1 MTKGRVFLMFS
12 AGIVA
17 GGGLV
22 ALFMNQFFK
31 QPSIVQTQVEK
42 SNTVSEK
49 YTDRKETKLSPV
61 ESTSLYI
68 DKKLPIRI
76 KGDTSSD
83 YYRNIEENSTAYD
96 SLLAKN
102 TSSDVNI
109 NRDQLVESL
118 KVKINYIKPDIISS
132 EDSLLNKINNVKIGN
147 RPSSIEVE
155 IWQSPIHYK
164 GYKLG
169 KNKLVVFGI
178 DADSDILL
186 FDLNDYLL
194 LQSGSIYYRLEKTSE
209 FKNLKKFNDQAVI
222 ARLK

>member
-12 AGIVA
+12 AGIIA
-17 GGGLV
+17 GGGVV
-22 ALFMNQFFK
+22 ALVMNQFFN
-31 QPSIVQTQVEK
+31 QPSAVQKQAVK
-42 SNTVSEK
+42 SNTDSEK
-49 YTDRKETKLSPV
+49 TMERKETKLSPV

-83 YYRNIEENSTAYD
+83 YYRNIEENSTVYD

-102 TSSDVNI
+102 TNSDVNI
-109 NRDQLVESL
+109 NRDQLIESL
-118 KVKINYIKPDIISS
+118 KVKVNYIKPDKVSP
-132 EDSLLNKINNVKIGN
+132 EDSLLNKINNVKMGN

-186 FDLNDYLL
+186 FDLNDYVL
-194 LQSGSIYYRLEKTSE
+194 LQSGSTYYRLEKTSE

>member
-12 AGIVA
+12 AGIIA
-17 GGGLV
+17 GGGVV
-22 ALFMNQFFK
+22 ALVMNQFFN
-31 QPSIVQTQVEK
+31 QPSAVQKQTPKSDARSETTVEK
-42 SNTVSEK
+42 
-49 YTDRKETKLSPV
+49 KESKLIPV

-83 YYRNIEENSTAYD
+83 YYKNIEENSKVYD
-96 SLLAKN
+96 SLLSKN
-102 TSSDVNI
+102 SSQDVNI

-118 KVKINYIKPDIISS
+118 KVKINYIKPEKVSV
-132 EDSLLNKINNVKIGN
+132 EDSLLNKINNVKMGS
-147 RPSSIEVE
+147 RPTYIEVE

-178 DADSDILL
+178 DASSDILL
-186 FDLNDYLL
+186 FDLNDYVL
-194 LQSGSIYYRLEKTSE
+194 LQSGSTYYRLEKTSD

-222 ARLK
+222 SRLK

>member
-12 AGIVA
+12 AGIIA
-17 GGGLV
+17 GGGVV
-22 ALFMNQFFK
+22 ALVMNQFFY
-31 QPSIVQTQVEK
+31 QPQVEQKEPLK
-42 SNTVSEK
+42 SDSSSE
-49 YTDRKETKLSPV
+49 TTIDRKEIKLSPV

-76 KGDTSSD
+76 KGDTTRD
-83 YYRNIEENSTAYD
+83 YYRNIEENSKVYD
-96 SLLAKN
+96 SLLSKN
-102 TSSDVNI
+102 NSSEVNI

-118 KVKINYIKPDIISS
+118 KVKINYIKPEKVSA

-178 DADSDILL
+178 DATSDILL
-186 FDLNDYLL
+186 FDLNDYVL
-194 LQSGSIYYRLEKTSE
+194 LQSGSTYYRLEKTAD

-222 ARLK
+222 GRLK

>member
-12 AGIVA
+12 AGIIA
-17 GGGLV
+17 GGGVV
-22 ALFMNQFFK
+22 ALVMNQFFN
-31 QPSIVQTQVEK
+31 QPTAVHKPVVK
-42 SNTVSEK
+42 STTDSEK
-49 YTDRKETKLSPV
+49 AIERKETKLSPV

-83 YYRNIEENSTAYD
+83 YYRNIEENSTVYD

-102 TSSDVNI
+102 TSNEVNI
-109 NRDQLVESL
+109 NRAQLLESF
-118 KVKINYIKPDIISS
+118 KVKINYIKPDKVSS
-132 EDSLLNKINNVKIGN
+132 EDSLLNKINNVKMGN

-178 DADSDILL
+178 DVDSDILL
-186 FDLNDYLL
+186 FDLNDYVL
-194 LQSGSIYYRLEKTSE
+194 LQSGSTYYRLEKTSE